1 MVSVKEL
8 RKIAEDK
15 KNIKKQCFKKML
27 ELVNNKIIITSK
39 ANVTSV
45 WFEIP
50 FFMLGYPS
58 YEVKEISD
66 YIKIK
71 LEKKEFTVN
80 FLEPNILL
88 ISW

>member
-15 KNIKKQCFKKML
+15 KKIKKQCFKKML

-58 YEVKEISD
+58 YEVKEISS
-66 YIKIK
+66 YVKSK